1 MTTNTTN
8 SITPLPR
15 SIKIYYALG
24 QLGWSILY
32 GLISVWLVWFY
43 FPPNNVPLPHLIPQ
57 GAVLG
62 FFTVIGLITMA
73 GRLFDAITDPWIAN
87 LSDKSKHPKGRRISF
102 MAKSALPFAI
112 LTLLIF
118 IPPSGSNSPLNV
130 IWLTITL
137 LAFYLFFTI
146 YLTPF
151 TALLAE
157 IGRTPAEKLDLST
170 YISFTWFIGYVIA
183 SAAANIWP
191 LFQSVGL
198 ELIWAIRVTFA
209 CLSLLGL
216 ICILIPVW
224 LIDEKKYVTSQPTEM
239 KLFEALKAVFQ
250 NRNFLYFTIS
260 DLAYW
265 TGMTIFQT
273 GTVYYTTVLL
283 KLPES
288 WVTTITFL
296 VGILSFA
303 CYSGV
308 NLTAKKIG
316 KKSLMNW
323 GFILLSIAFIYCSIM
338 GYLPLGKEI
347 QGYLLVL
354 IISFPMAIFGIL
366 PNAIV
371 ADIAEYDAFKTGANK
386 EAMFFGARTFMSKVG
401 QMLSMIIFS
410 SFLLLGKDVGHDLGI
425 RMTAVLAAILCLL
438 ALFLFL
444 KYNEKAI
451 LSTQNSSQNNN

>member
-1 MTTNTTN
+1 MPLNTAIVTLE
-8 SITPLPR
+8 PLPR

-24 QLGWSILY
+24 QLGWSTLY

-43 FPPNNVPLPHLIPQ
+43 FPPHNIPLPHLIPQ
-57 GAVLG
+57 GAILG

-87 LSDKSKHPKGRRISF
+87 LSDKSNHPKGRRISF
-102 MAKSALPFAI
+102 MAKGAVPFAI

-118 IPPSGSNSPLNV
+118 TPPAANTSIVNV
-130 IWLTITL
+130 VWLTLTL

-146 YLTPF
+146 YITPF

-157 IGRTPAEKLDLST
+157 LGRTPAEKLDLST
-170 YISFTWFIGYVIA
+170 YISFTWFLGYVIA
-183 SAAANIWP
+183 SSAANIWL
-191 LFQSVGL
+191 LFQNAGL
-198 ELIWAIRVTFA
+198 ELVWAIRATFA
-209 CLSLLGL
+209 CLSIFGL

-224 LIDEKKYVTSQPTEM
+224 LIDEKKYVTSQPTQM
-239 KLFEALKAVFQ
+239 KLFEALRAVFQ

-273 GTVYYTTVLL
+273 GTVYYATVLL
-283 KLPES
+283 RLPES

-296 VGILSFA
+296 IGILSFC

-316 KKSLMNW
+316 KKKLMNW
-323 GFILLSIAFIYCSIM
+323 AFILLMFAFIYSSFA
-338 GYLPLGKEI
+338 GYFPFSKEL
-347 QGYLLVL
+347 QVYLLVIL
-354 IISFPMAIFGIL
+354 ISLPMAIFGIL

-371 ADIAEYDAFKTGANK
+371 ADIAEHDAFKTGANK

-401 QMLSMIIFS
+401 QMLSMVLFS
-410 SFLLLGKDVGHDLGI
+410 SLLLLGKDIGHDLGVRLTAI
-425 RMTAVLAAILCLL
+425 SAAVLCLI
-438 ALFLFL
+438 ALFFFL
-444 KYNEKAI
+444 KYNEKEI
-451 LSTQNSSQNNN
+451 LSTQKISQK